1 MTQLLNE
8 LSVFEHLNKDK
19 SKEVEANNVEEKPSS
34 SSDKKRKREDKDK
47 SISKPKKEKKAPKAK
62 KNKKKPKSKGKE
74 PQGKCFH
81 CDIVGHW
88 KRNCKKYLLELKK
101 KGKLDLLILEA
112 SLVEDDKSLWIVDS
126 GATNH
131 ICSSMQILDDSR
143 ELADGEVILRVGN
156 GAHFSAK
163 AVSRIPSSSEGNPS

>member
-1 MTQLLNE
+1 M
-8 LSVFEHLNKDK
+8 
-19 SKEVEANNVEEKPSS
+19 EANNVEAKPSS
-34 SSDKKRKREDKDK
+34 SSDKKRKREEKDK

-88 KRNCKKYLLELKK
+88 KRNSKKYPSEVKQ

-112 SLVEDDKSLWIVDS
+112 SLVEDDKSLWIIDS
-126 GATNH
+126 TATYH
-131 ICSSMQILDDSR
+131 IYSSMNILDDSI
-143 ELADGEVILRVGN
+143 EPGEGDAILRVGN
-156 GAHFSAK
+156 GAHILAK
-163 AVSRIPSSSEGNPS
+163 TIGCSFTF